1 MTITIKTEQPGFL
14 KALTAFCT
22 AMGVTTLVVDNEKM
36 EDDALFAAMQEVDVN
51 DKIPVD
57 DFLDQL
63 NQRIAALKK

>member
-22 AMGVTTLVVDNEKM
+22 AMGVTTLKVDNEKM
-36 EDDALFAAMQEVDVN
+36 EDDALFAAMQEVDTS

-57 DFLDQL
+57 EFLSL
-63 NQRIAALKK
+63 LHQRIESE